1 MLKNYLTTALRFL
14 KRNKL
19 FAGINIMGLSLAL
32 AASFIILLYVINELS
47 YNTYFKNR
55 KQIYRVV
62 NYWDTFKR
70 TSAQAPYVLGQTMR
84 EEFSHVQEVASA
96 IHFGEIEIKLNQ
108 EFVAIKDAVSA
119 DSEIFKIFDFKL
131 VGQQENILEERNSI
145 VLSKKQS
152 QKLFPDVNPI
162 GKEITVRI
170 KEKEAVFIVKGVF
183 DDIPVNSTFKA
194 ECFVSSAW
202 GIDYL
207 NERREGEN
215 AETDWAGWDWETWLL
230 LNEKPDI
237 VSLDAQFRAVEKKAY
252 GENDN
257 CNYSIQNLSDV
268 YLHSQHIDDW
278 NRIRG
283 NLKNIRIFSA
293 IAILIIIVAAFNY
306 IILSTAVSSGRAQE
320 IGIRKT
326 NGASSQSIRR
336 QLLNESMILALLVFP
351 IAMVLAWVGKPYA
364 EELFQTKLLIIK
376 SNIVFY
382 ILVYVFLTLLIGFV
396 SGLYTSSFLAK
407 LNVISILKNPVQT
420 GKRKTR
426 IRSAL
431 IVVQLV
437 IFCIFVSSTLII
449 HSQYKFALDRDP
461 GYNNKNMLFVN
472 VGINPSRTETF
483 INNIKAY
490 PDVKM
495 VGGSLFAL
503 PVQGGMPTY
512 FQHLQDKS
520 KKVSGQML
528 PVNKG
533 FIKTMGLTLLE
544 GEDFSWNPTNDNEV
558 AFYINETA
566 VKELGIT
573 NPIGFATDPFG
584 QHVGGGRIIGVVKD
598 FNVHSIHEEIP
609 PLFLAIF
616 DNYVEQVEI
625 RYEAGTLGT
634 LLPLLKKEWEKVAK
648 DELFNYKTIS
658 EFNRELYTAEKDLN
672 TIISFFALFTLFIA
686 AIGLFGVTL
695 FIMKSQTKEIGIKRV
710 FGGSEKGIAFS
721 FVRENFIMV
730 VIATVLSVPVTLV
743 IMNRW
748 LGEFAFKT
756 NIAWWVFAITFILAT
771 LVVLTTVLFHSY
783 RASRVNPVEAL
794 RYE

>member
-1 MLKNYLTTALRFL
+1 MFRNYLKSTLRFL
-14 KRNKL
+14 NRNKL

-32 AASFIILLYVINELS
+32 AASFIILLFVINEFS

-62 NYWDTFKR
+62 NYWETFKR
-70 TSAQAPYVLGQTMR
+70 TSAQAPYVLGHTMR
-84 EEFSHVQEVASA
+84 EEFTHVKNVASA

-108 EFVAIKDAVSA
+108 EFIPVGDAVFA
-119 DSEIFKIFDFKL
+119 DSEIFKIFDFNL
-131 VGQQENILEERNSI
+131 NGQQEQILNERNSI
-145 VLSKKQS
+145 VLSKKQA
-152 QKLFPDVNPI
+152 QKFFPDVDPI
-162 GKEITVRI
+162 GKEVTVRI
-170 KEKEAVFIVKGVF
+170 KEKEAVFVVKGVF

-194 ECFVSSAW
+194 ECFVGSVW
-202 GIDYL
+202 GIDLL

-230 LNEKPDI
+230 FKEKPDI
-237 VSLDAQFRAVEKKAY
+237 VSLDAQFRAMEKKAY
-252 GENDN
+252 GEKDN

-268 YLHSQHIDDW
+268 YLHSQHIDYIG
-278 NRIRG
+278 IRG

-306 IILSTAVSSGRAQE
+306 IILSTAVSTGRAQE

-326 NGASSQSIRR
+326 NGASSQLIRK
-336 QLLNESMILALLVFP
+336 QLLNESILLALFVFP
-351 IAMVLAWVGKPYA
+351 LAIVLAWAGKPYA
-364 EELFQTKLLIIK
+364 EDLFQTELLIIK
-376 SNIVFY
+376 SNIALY

-396 SGLYTSSFLAK
+396 SGLYISSFLAK

-431 IVVQLV
+431 IVVQLA

-449 HSQYKFALDRDP
+449 RSQYKFALERDP
-461 GYNNKNMLFVN
+461 GYNNKDMLFVN

-483 INNIKAY
+483 IKNIKAY
-490 PDVKM
+490 PGIKS
-495 VGGSLFAL
+495 VGGSLYAL

-520 KKVSGQML
+520 KNVSGQML

-533 FIKTMGLTLLE
+533 FIETMGITLLD

-558 AFYINETA
+558 AFYVNETA
-566 VKELGIT
+566 VKELGIP
-573 NPIGFATDPFG
+573 NPIGHVTDPLG
-584 QHVGGGRIIGVVKD
+584 QHMGGGRIIGVVKD
-598 FNVHSIHEEIP
+598 FNVHSIHEDVP

-634 LLPLLKKEWEKVAK
+634 LLPLLKKEWEKVAEDK
-648 DELFNYKTIS
+648 PFDYKTITEYNS
-658 EFNRELYTAEKDLN
+658 ELYTAEKDLN
-672 TIISFFALFTLFIA
+672 TVISFFALFTLFIA

-710 FGGSEKGIAFS
+710 FGSSEKGIAFS
-721 FVRENFIMV
+721 FVKENFIMV
-730 VIATVLSVPVTLV
+730 VIATILSVPITLV

-748 LGEFAFKT
+748 LSEFAFKT
-756 NIAWWVFAITFILAT
+756 NISWWVFAITFILAT

-783 RASRVNPVEAL
+783 RASQINPVEAL